1 MTVPSNGRDTPR
13 RELPDALY
21 RELRTALSRAV
32 AQSCPSWLTADSEDL
47 VQVALLR
54 VVDVLRR
61 REEEAALSAFYLK
74 RAAYSAVVDEIR
86 RRRRRREVPIEDE
99 LGAVELPTR
108 TPGPGDQA
116 ASRELGEAIRGCLG
130 ALLVSRRQA
139 VTLRLQGHSVVDVGR
154 LLGWDAKKAENLIY
168 RGMADLRQ
176 CLEDK
181 GHAP

>member
-1 MTVPSNGRDTPR
+1 MTVPSNGREAPR
-13 RELPDALY
+13 RELSDALY
-21 RELRTALSRAV
+21 RELRSALSRAV
-32 AQSCPSWLTADSEDL
+32 AQSCPSWLMAESDDL

-61 REEEAALSAFYLK
+61 REEEAALSSFYLK

-108 TPGPGDQA
+108 APGPEDHA
-116 ASRELGEAIRGCLG
+116 ESRELGEAIRGCLG
-130 ALLVSRRQA
+130 GLISSRRQA
-139 VTLRLQGHSVVDVGR
+139 VVLRLQGHSVVDVGR

-168 RGMADLRQ
+168 RGMADLRL

>member
-1 MTVPSNGRDTPR
+1 MTVPSSVRDPAR
-13 RELPDALY
+13 RELPDSLY
-21 RELRTALSRAV
+21 RELRAALTRAV
-32 AQSCPSWLTADSEDL
+32 NHSCPSWLTAESEDL

-61 REEEAALSAFYLK
+61 REEETALSSFYLK

-99 LGAVELPTR
+99 AGAIELPSGS
-108 TPGPGDQA
+108 PGPSDHA
-116 ASRELGEAIRGCLG
+116 ASRELGSAIRGCLG
-130 ALLVSRRQA
+130 ALIASRRQA

-154 LLGWDAKKAENLIY
+154 RLGWDAKKAENLIY

>member
-1 MTVPSNGRDTPR
+1 M
-13 RELPDALY
+13 
-21 RELRTALSRAV
+21 
-32 AQSCPSWLTADSEDL
+32 
-47 VQVALLR
+47 QVALLR

-61 REEEAALSAFYLK
+61 REDEAALSSFYLK

-99 LGAVELPTR
+99 LGATTR
-108 TPGPGDQA
+108 SPGPGDHA
-116 ASRELGEAIRGCLG
+116 ASRELGDAIRGCLG
-130 ALLVSRRQA
+130 ALIASRRQA
-139 VTLRLQGHSVVDVGR
+139 VALRLQGHSVVDVGR

-181 GHAP
+181 GHTP

>member
-1 MTVPSNGRDTPR
+1 
-13 RELPDALY
+13 
-21 RELRTALSRAV
+21 V